1 MNSCPKCNSPLQED
15 ARFCPHCMTK
25 FDQKQTIEKAKQKN
39 NKTIKIVI
47 ILILIMAIVT
57 GSVFIFKNH
66 NKHEIICSF
75 PQFQVASQIVSE
87 RMGINDLWDVTE
99 FKEIY
104 YFKTN
109 DVIQYSTNIYLHDA
123 FLSLFFYN
131 KGEEVYSYICDV
143 EPSDF
148 SKAESLLKC
157 ITRCVC
163 NNYFT
168 DLDDIFDNE
177 KVYPKQ
183 TLDEPFDSYFT
194 DMLKRTDDYN
204 LFIDNGGTIKTKYI
218 PMTNDEIICI
228 FYVIERNNNGSI
240 LYDLA
245 VDIERN

>member
-1 MNSCPKCNSPLQED
+1 MKRKNIRKITIILLLMLISIIVYLLILNLGYIVNKVSSVPTGKTDIINIDTIQKNPKIQENITEKLEKKTEKNTEENTVTNNNVDKNKSNNISDDRDNFEVSDDNSEW
-15 ARFCPHCMTK
+15 
-25 FDQKQTIEKAKQKN
+25 N

-66 NKHEIICSF
+66 NKHERICSF
-75 PQFQVASQIVSE
+75 PQFQAASQIVSE

-99 FKEIY
+99 FKDIC
-104 YFKTN
+104 YFETN

-143 EPSDF
+143 EPSDL

-168 DLDDIFDNE
+168 IFI
-177 KVYPKQ
+177 YQ
-183 TLDEPFDSYFT
+183 S
-194 DMLKRTDDYN
+194 
-204 LFIDNGGTIKTKYI
+204 
-218 PMTNDEIICI
+218 
-228 FYVIERNNNGSI
+228 
-240 LYDLA
+240 
-245 VDIERN
+245 